1 MAPAGSA
8 IWRSRRVSVKVCLE
22 MACEPLLRLV
32 PSRALAALLTSALL
46 AACSGPPP
54 RTANP
59 TRALDERRAVEV
71 IADAFREEHEHPVP
85 GTEVSLSVQHRL
97 HVDVMAE
104 GKRFGVAYVTSSER
118 PGLESALGA
127 RDPAR
132 GDALQLVSGIG
143 PDAEARI
150 CVLYDV
156 DYLYD
161 DQVGDA
167 REQSTT
173 TAELKL
179 RRDVRDFLVI
189 AHRERLR

>member
-1 MAPAGSA
+1 MGPAGSA
-8 IWRSRRVSVKVCLE
+8 IWRTSWLSVKVCLE
-22 MACEPLLRLV
+22 MPCEPQLRLV
-32 PSRALAALLTSALL
+32 PSRALAALLTGALL
-46 AACSGPPP
+46 VACGGPPP

-59 TRALDERRAVEV
+59 TRALDERRALEV
-71 IADAFREEHEHPVP
+71 IANAFREEHEHPVP
-85 GTEVSLSVQHRL
+85 GTDVSLSAQHRL
-97 HVDVMAE
+97 HVDVAAE
-104 GKRFGVAYVTSSER
+104 GKRFGVAYVTASER
-118 PGLESALGA
+118 ASLESALPV
-127 RDPAR
+127 RDPAM

-143 PDAEARI
+143 ADADARV
-150 CVLYDV
+150 CVLYDT

-167 REQSTT
+167 REKSTT